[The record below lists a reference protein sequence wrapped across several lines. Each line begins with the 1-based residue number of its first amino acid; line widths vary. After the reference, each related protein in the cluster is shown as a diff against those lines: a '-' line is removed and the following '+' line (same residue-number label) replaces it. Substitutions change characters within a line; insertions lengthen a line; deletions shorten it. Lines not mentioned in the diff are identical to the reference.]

1 MMRLTCWTAGL
12 LAAAASLIA
21 LESSADAC
29 GASSSG
35 LQGTLPESGATYPA
49 NAAIFFEGYDISLEG
64 VSVTVDGEPAR
75 LVAVPDVLAGYTL
88 AGRIEPTPGKGQGIV
103 IEGDFCAPEPS
114 CGVTRIELTAGDPDT
129 TAPPAPAALSFDVY
143 QHAAH
148 APNNCE
154 SPSSISWWITAAGE
168 AAGAGE
174 SPVIYK
180 VEGFRDDTFTEL
192 AFSWNQLVEAS
203 PVEMNLRATRDV
215 LGGTD
220 APEALCFRIQATD
233 AAGNAASGAVHACKP
248 CNYRTDPEGAGPI
261 EASPPDEPEWTSAD
275 RYPGGTCAPGEGAG
289 AGGDGGGGG
298 EGDSGD
304 GEGEGDGGA
313 GDDGGSLDDDTIVR
327 GCSCRAAGSDGAAG
341 GGALGG
347 AALALLAWAALVG
360 RRKR

>member
-12 LAAAASLIA
+12 LAAVASWVA

-29 GASSSG
+29 GALPSG

-49 NAAIFFEGYDISLEG
+49 NAALLFRGYDISLEG

-75 LVAVPDVLAGYTL
+75 LVAVPDVSFWNALA
-88 AGRIEPTPGKGQGIV
+88 ARIEPTPGKGQGIV

-129 TAPPAPAALSFDVY
+129 TAPPAPEALSFNVY
-143 QHAAH
+143 QYAPH

-154 SPSSISWWITAAGE
+154 SPSSISWWITAVGE
-168 AAGAGE
+168 GAGAGE

-180 VEGFRDDTFTEL
+180 VEAFRDDTFTEPV
-192 AFSWNQLVEAS
+192 FSFNELVEAS
-203 PVEMNLRATRDV
+203 PVEMTIRGIRDT
-215 LGGTD
+215 LSGTD
-220 APEALCFRIQATD
+220 GPEAMCFRIQATD
-233 AAGNAASGAVHACKP
+233 AAGNAARGAVHACKP
-248 CNYRTDPEGAGPI
+248 CNYRADPEGALPI
-261 EASPPDEPEWTSAD
+261 EASDLGEPEWTSAD
-275 RYPGGTCAPGEGAG
+275 RYPGGTCVPGVGAG
-289 AGGDGGGGG
+289 SGGDGGGGG
-298 EGDSGD
+298 GGDSGD
-304 GEGEGDGGA
+304 GEGDGGG

-347 AALALLAWAALVG
+347 AALALLACAALVG